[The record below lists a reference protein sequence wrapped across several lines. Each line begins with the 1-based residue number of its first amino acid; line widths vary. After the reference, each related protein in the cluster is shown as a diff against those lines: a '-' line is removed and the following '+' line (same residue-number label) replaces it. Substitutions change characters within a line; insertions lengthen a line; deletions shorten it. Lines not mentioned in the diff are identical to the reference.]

1 MTEIHVSDV
10 MTTPML
16 TLSAK
21 TPIDEAAQAMGDA
34 DIKSLVIVGDGCQP
48 EGIFTSTDAL
58 AVLADAASAKEA
70 TVGEYMTTPVE
81 TVSPA
86 TPLTDAA
93 ALMGDYSHLP
103 VADSDGDAVG
113 ILTKTD
119 LAAAVA
125 DAEVE
130 LADTTTA

>member
-1 MTEIHVSDV
+1 MTELRVSDV

-16 TLSAK
+16 TLAAE
-21 TPIDEAAQAMGDA
+21 TPVDAAAEAMGEA
-34 DIKSLVIVGDGCQP
+34 DIKSLVIVAEGCQP

-58 AVLADAASAKEA
+58 AVLADAAPAEET

-81 TVSPA
+81 SVSPA
-86 TPLTDAA
+86 TTLTDAA
-93 ALMGDYSHLP
+93 ELMADYSHLP
-103 VADSDGDAVG
+103 VTDGDGDAVG

-125 DAEVE
+125 EAETTLTDAS
-130 LADTTTA
+130 A